1 MTKIYVTNY
10 EEDTA
15 LAFENKII
23 NYIKPYIEEHMAD
36 WNWHQSEFDFITD
49 TTLRDRLADEFI
61 SARYIYK
68 MLEGMKADDWLL
80 QAQIRIQI
88 LSYASIYEAVIHH
101 LLFEDFKKRSEVV
114 GLTEFNMKKV
124 ISIPAKKLAQ
134 LESAL
139 EHDGKS
145 IIPTYEGTGRTDVT
159 KVRFDKKAECAFQ
172 LGLIE
177 EWLKDELV
185 EIYEARNAIHIHA
198 EIRKSLDY
206 QLELSKTAYRRMR
219 PFVDQIRSKLPEIA
233 KENI

>member
-1 MTKIYVTNY
+1 M
-10 EEDTA
+10 
-15 LAFENKII
+15 AFEDKII
-23 NYIKPYIEEHMAD
+23 NYIKPYVEEHMAD
-36 WNWHQSEFDFITD
+36 WDWHQSEFNFITD

-124 ISIPAKKLAQ
+124 ISIPANKLAQ
-134 LESAL
+134 LESVL

-145 IIPTYEGTGRTDVT
+145 IIPTYEGIGRTDVT
-159 KVRFDKKAECAFQ
+159 KVRFDKKAKCAFQ

-219 PFVDQIRSKLPEIA
+219 PFIDQIRAKLPEIA
-233 KENI
+233 KENV

>member
-1 MTKIYVTNY
+1 M
-10 EEDTA
+10 
-15 LAFENKII
+15 AFEDNTI
-23 NYIKPYIEEHMAD
+23 NYIKSYIEEHMAD
-36 WNWHQSEFDFITD
+36 WDWHQSEFNFITD

-101 LLFEDFKKRSEVV
+101 LLFDEFKKRSEVIS
-114 GLTEFNMKKV
+114 LTEFNMKKV
-124 ISIPAKKLAQ
+124 ISIPATKLEQ
-134 LESAL
+134 LKSAL
-139 EHDGKS
+139 EHNGKE
-145 IIPTYEGTGRTDVT
+145 IIPTYEGIGRTDVT
-159 KVRFDKKAECAFQ
+159 KVRFDKKAECAFN

-177 EWLKDELV
+177 EWLKDELI

-206 QLELSKTAYRRMR
+206 QLELSKTAYLRMR
-219 PFVDQIRSKLPEIA
+219 PFVDQIRANLAHIA
-233 KENI
+233 KQ

>member
-1 MTKIYVTNY
+1 M
-10 EEDTA
+10 
-15 LAFENKII
+15 AFEENTI
-23 NYIKPYIEEHMAD
+23 NYIKSYVEEHMAD
-36 WNWHQSEFDFITD
+36 WDWHQGEFDFITD
-49 TTLRDRLADEFI
+49 DTLRDRLADEFI

-101 LLFEDFKKRSEVV
+101 LLFDDFKRRQEVV

-124 ISIPAKKLAQ
+124 ISIPTAKLEQ

-139 EHDGKS
+139 EHDGKA
-145 IIPTYEGTGRTDVT
+145 IIPTYEGIGRTDVT
-159 KVRFDKKAECAFQ
+159 KVRFDKKAECAFK

-219 PFVDQIRSKLPEIA
+219 PFVDQIRANLPQIP
-233 KENI
+233 KENV